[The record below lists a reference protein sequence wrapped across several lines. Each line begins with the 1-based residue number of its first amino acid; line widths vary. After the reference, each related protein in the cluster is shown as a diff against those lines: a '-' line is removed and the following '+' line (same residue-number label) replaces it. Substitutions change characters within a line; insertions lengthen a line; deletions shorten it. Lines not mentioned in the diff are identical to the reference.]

1 MRKTH
6 SQTTNKP
13 PGRSDFAL
21 ACNRLLSHFG
31 RRRPIRASSLVV
43 SVFGDSIA
51 VHGGTVWLGNLIQAL
66 QGFGVNQRLVRTS
79 VFRLAKDGWL
89 ASEQFGR
96 RSFYKLTASGR
107 HRFDQASKRI
117 YAEPQ
122 QAWPGT
128 WYLVKTGALTAA
140 ERDTLR
146 KELGWLGFAPF
157 STCVLAHPAPDLN
170 AVQQCLAAAGCS
182 ERVMLMESRVSNKR
196 QQAQLKKQVHA
207 AWSLDE
213 IAARYRKFLKEFRP
227 VYASACQ
234 QNAPLDA
241 ELCFQVRTLLIH
253 EYRKIHLRDPLL
265 PDELL
270 PRHWD
275 GAAAYQLCRNLYS
288 TVASPAEPYLVSKM
302 ETADGPLPGA
312 DAHFYQRFG
321 GLKAD
326 NEQQYGS

>member
-1 MRKTH
+1 MRKTQ
-6 SQTTNKP
+6 SQTTNKLS
-13 PGRSDFAL
+13 GRSGFAL
-21 ACNRLLSHFG
+21 ACDRLRSHFEQ
-31 RRRPIRASSLVV
+31 RRPIRASSLVI

-66 QGFGVNQRLVRTS
+66 RNFGVNQRLVRTS

-89 ASEQFGR
+89 DSEQHGR
-96 RSFYKLTASGR
+96 RSFYRLTASGR

-128 WYLVKTGALTAA
+128 WYLVMTGALTAT

-157 STCVLAHPAPDLN
+157 STCVLAHPAPDLG
-170 AVQQCLAAAGCS
+170 AVQECLAVAGCS
-182 ERVMLMESRVSNKR
+182 DRVMLMESRVSNER
-196 QQAQLKKQVHA
+196 QQSQLKKQVHA

-213 IAARYRKFLKEFRP
+213 IAGRYRKFLNEFQP
-227 VYASACQ
+227 VYASARKQ
-234 QNAPLDA
+234 RGPLDA

-288 TVASPAEPYLVSKM
+288 TVAGPAEPYLVSEM
-302 ETADGPLPGA
+302 ETADGPLPAA
-312 DAHFYQRFG
+312 DAHFYRRFG
-321 GLKAD
+321 GLQAD
-326 NEQQYGS
+326 NE